1 MNPSPVLRALYSIEA
16 PKARVMITPEA
27 GNLYGTQ
34 QLTMSSPDGAEI
46 RYESAQGTA
55 ADGTPNNPTREPV
68 QGNIS
73 DGTGSP
79 IYDTSAASPT
89 TITLNQGSVDT
100 PAIYTY
106 WIRAFKD
113 GLNPSDIIK
122 LTFRV
127 YPQKAG
133 TLTSDL
139 DAGNYRDN
147 QTLKLTLKD
156 ADPAAGIVYTITT
169 PTADGSEPADPADP
183 IAPNPAEGIAGSTE
197 YDSAAGIPLNA
208 PAPLASDLPN
218 IFIVKT
224 RAFAAGK
231 FPGDILRLRYE
242 IRAPKVEPVVIEDE
256 PGDTFGRTLL
266 RLTTATT
273 GTDVEIRYMLTDDG
287 TEPAE
292 PVQGAAAGGSPIYD
306 SAAPPSIKPDAL
318 NQLKT
323 FRIKSR
329 AFKPGFLPSDVSPV
343 KSFPLKVTV
352 KQISV
357 GSTTSRFDRFSTLFL
372 LLEDGS
378 LWGVGDNRYGQL
390 GNGNTTPSSS
400 PMVTT
405 FTRVMEAADKPLTN
419 AKEVTGSWK
428 FTAVLKNDG
437 TVYTF
442 GNNGYGQLGQGDTTD
457 RKFAAKVNGQS
468 GIVSIAA
475 GIDHL
480 ILVNENGRAFA
491 AGRNQAGQLAPRS
504 SSVTSSSS
512 FASMITREGLFL
524 SARMITNIARAFA
537 GHHNSL
543 LLTRDDKVWA
553 AGKNDY
559 GQLGIGSQTN
569 QNYLKPVNSVSGSG
583 ILNDV
588 VDIAAFNDT
597 SLFILKGGRLVG
609 TGDNSAFQ
617 LGLIRDIRSEVTSPI
632 QLGLY
637 SGTNRVDETL
647 DSAITNAARL
657 PRGGTQMPEF
667 TFYVDTEGQ
676 VHATGYVFNDQFTDG
691 ILRVHLRN
699 RFYEAPNIQNVQSVV
714 TATGSYMVFLLTDG
728 SLKVSN
734 PSQLVLSEY
743 VEGSGPVSNFN
754 PLK

>member
-1 MNPSPVLRALYSIEA
+1 MNPSPVLRAFYSIDA
-16 PKARVMITPEA
+16 PKAQVVITPPEG
-27 GNLYGTQ
+27 GNLYGTK
-34 QLTMSSPDGAEI
+34 QLTMSSPDGTEI
-46 RYESAQGTA
+46 RYESARGLA
-55 ADGTPNNPTREPV
+55 ADGTPKNPTKEPV

-79 IYDTSAASPT
+79 IYDTSATPPA
-89 TITLNQGSVDT
+89 TIPLNQGSVDT

-127 YPQKAG
+127 YPEKAG
-133 TLTSDL
+133 TLEPDL
-139 DAGNYRDN
+139 DAGNYRGN
-147 QTLKLTLKD
+147 KTLKLTLKD
-156 ADPAAGIVYTITT
+156 ADPAAAIVYTITQ
-169 PTADGSEPADPADP
+169 TADGSEPAEPTDPTQDTSASGST
-183 IAPNPAEGIAGSTE
+183 AYTATGIA
-197 YDSAAGIPLNA
+197 LNA

-218 IFIVKT
+218 IFIVKA
-224 RAFAAGK
+224 RAFADGK
-231 FPGDILRLRYE
+231 VPSDILRLRYE
-242 IRAPKVEPVVIEDE
+242 IRAPKVDPVVIDDE

-266 RLTTATT
+266 KLSSPTPE
-273 GTDVEIRYMLTDDG
+273 VEIRYTLTDDG

-292 PVQGAAAGGSPIYD
+292 PVQGPAAAGGSPIYD
-306 SAAPPSIKPDAL
+306 PADSPSIKPDAL

-323 FRIKSR
+323 FKIKAR
-329 AFKPGFLPSDVSPV
+329 AFNPGFLPSDVSPV

-357 GSTTSRFDRFSTLFL
+357 GSDPSPSGGPSTTLFL

-378 LWGVGDNRYGQL
+378 VWGVGDNRYGQL
-390 GNGNTTPSSS
+390 GNGNTTPTSS
-400 PMVTT
+400 PTVTT

-475 GIDHL
+475 GMDHL

-491 AGRNQAGQLAPRS
+491 AGRNQAGQLAPS
-504 SSVTSSSS
+504 SSVVTSSSS
-512 FASMITREGLFL
+512 FASMYEREDSF
-524 SARMITNIARAFA
+524 RPPKVVTNIARAFA
-537 GHHNSL
+537 GHNHSL
-543 LLTRDDKVWA
+543 LLTRNDKVWA
-553 AGKNDY
+553 AGKNDG
-559 GQLGIGSQTN
+559 GQLGVGSRTN
-569 QNYLKPVNSVSGSG
+569 QNHLKPVNSVSGSG
-583 ILNDV
+583 ILSDV
-588 VDIAAFNDT
+588 VDIAGFNDT

-609 TGDNSAFQ
+609 TGANDSFQ
-617 LGLIRDIRSEVTSPI
+617 LGLIKEIRNYVTTPI

-637 SGTNRVDETL
+637 SGTNRMDERL
-647 DSAITNAARL
+647 DSAITNAAGL
-657 PRGGTQMPEF
+657 PRGGTQLVDF
-667 TFYVDTEGQ
+667 TFYVDTEGL
-676 VHATGYVFNDQFTDG
+676 VHAAGYVLFGQFTDG
-691 ILRVHLRN
+691 IIRVSLRN

-714 TATGSYMVFLLTDG
+714 TVSGPYMAFLLTDG

-734 PSQLVLSEY
+734 PDQSQLVLRGY
-743 VEGSGPVSNFN
+743 IEGSGPVRNVN